1 MTEFDDIKNLSLPE
15 TRDAAKQLLD
25 SVAGDLTGEAAQ
37 RFQALTRHAEELR
50 AEQRRRGREAEEA
63 LRRCRAGELRVV
75 PGAPTGGDDGD
86 APPGNSLR
94 DTAFRTLDVCVRDG
108 LMSSRAAEAA
118 ETLCRT
124 GPPQST
130 SWAQRWLAATGS
142 RDYLGAFVKRV
153 SNPVA
158 GHTVWTDREAAAW
171 REAAAVAAEQRAGR
185 EAEEALRRYRAGELR
200 VVPGAPTGGDD
211 GDAPPGNSLRDTA
224 FRTLD
229 SCVRDGLMSSRA
241 AETAETLCRT
251 GPPQSTSWAQR
262 WLAATGNRD
271 YLGAFVK
278 RVSNPVAGHTTWTDR
293 EAAAWREAAA
303 VAAEQRA
310 MGLVDTAGGFL
321 IPAALDPAIL
331 LSGDGSTNPIRQ
343 VARVVQTTSE
353 VWRGVTSEGAEA
365 HWYSEAQEVSDDS
378 PTLAQPAVPSYRGS
392 CWIPFSLEIEGDAAG
407 FVAEVGRVL
416 ADSVEQLQ
424 AAAFVSGSG
433 NGEPTGFVSALTGTA
448 DYTVTGAGTE
458 AVVAADVYA
467 LQSALPP
474 RFQSNSA
481 FAANL
486 STINVLRQAETAN
499 GALKFPS
506 LHASPPML
514 AGKHIWEVSNMD
526 TVDAAVTATNY
537 PLVLGDWKQFI
548 ITDRVGSTVELVPH
562 VFGGNRRPTG
572 QRGFFCWF
580 RVGSDVLVDN
590 AFRVLKVQT
599 TA

>member
-1 MTEFDDIKNLSLPE
+1 MTTEQHFADDGDIKQLSLDE
-15 TRDAAKQLLD
+15 TRSAAKQLLD
-25 SVAGDLTGEAAQ
+25 SVEGDLTGDVAQ

-108 LMSSRAAEAA
+108 LMSSRAAEA
-118 ETLCRT
+118 
-124 GPPQST
+124 
-130 SWAQRWLAATGS
+130 
-142 RDYLGAFVKRV
+142 
-153 SNPVA
+153 
-158 GHTVWTDREAAAW
+158 
-171 REAAAVAAEQRAGR
+171 
-185 EAEEALRRYRAGELR
+185 
-200 VVPGAPTGGDD
+200 
-211 GDAPPGNSLRDTA
+211 
-224 FRTLD
+224 
-229 SCVRDGLMSSRA
+229 
-241 AETAETLCRT
+241 AETLCRT

-458 AVVAADVYA
+458 AVVAADVYV

-548 ITDRVGSTVELVPH
+548 ITDRIGSTVELVPH

>member
-50 AEQRRRGREAEEA
+50 AEQRRR
-63 LRRCRAGELRVV
+63 
-75 PGAPTGGDDGD
+75 
-86 APPGNSLR
+86 
-94 DTAFRTLDVCVRDG
+94 
-108 LMSSRAAEAA
+108 
-118 ETLCRT
+118 
-124 GPPQST
+124 
-130 SWAQRWLAATGS
+130 
-142 RDYLGAFVKRV
+142 
-153 SNPVA
+153 
-158 GHTVWTDREAAAW
+158 
-171 REAAAVAAEQRAGR
+171 GR

-262 WLAATGNRD
+262 WLAATGSRD

-278 RVSNPVAGHTTWTDR
+278 RVSNPVAGHTVWTDR

-310 MGLVDTAGGFL
+310 MGLVDTQGGFL

-353 VWRGVTSEGAEA
+353 IWRGVTSEGAEA
-365 HWYSEAQEVSDDS
+365 RWYSEAQEVSDDS
-378 PTLAQPAVPSYRGS
+378 PALAQPAVPNYRGS
-392 CWIPFSLEIEGDAAG
+392 CWIPFSIELEGDAAS
-407 FVAEVGRVL
+407 FVGEIGKIL

-424 AAAFVSGSG
+424 AAAFVNGSG
-433 NGEPTGFVSALTGTA
+433 NGEPTGFVSALTGTS
-448 DYTVTGAGTE
+448 DQVVVGAGSE
-458 AVVAADVYA
+458 AIVAADVYA

-474 RFQSNSA
+474 RFQASAA

-486 STINVLRQAETAN
+486 STINTLRQAETSN

-506 LHASPPML
+506 LHDSPPML
-514 AGKHIWEVSNMD
+514 AGKSVLEVSHMD
-526 TVDAAVTATNY
+526 TVDSAVTATNH
-537 PLVLGDWKQFI
+537 PLVLGDWKQFLI
-548 ITDRVGSTVELVPH
+548 VDRVGSMVELVPH
-562 VFGGNRRPTG
+562 LFGPNRRPTG
-572 QRGFFCWF
+572 QRGFFAWF
-580 RVGSDVLVDN
+580 RIGSDVLVRN
-590 AFRVLKVQT
+590 AFRVLKVET

>member
-1 MTEFDDIKNLSLPE
+1 
-15 TRDAAKQLLD
+15 
-25 SVAGDLTGEAAQ
+25 
-37 RFQALTRHAEELR
+37 
-50 AEQRRRGREAEEA
+50 
-63 LRRCRAGELRVV
+63 
-75 PGAPTGGDDGD
+75 
-86 APPGNSLR
+86 
-94 DTAFRTLDVCVRDG
+94 
-108 LMSSRAAEAA
+108 
-118 ETLCRT
+118 
-124 GPPQST
+124 
-130 SWAQRWLAATGS
+130 
-142 RDYLGAFVKRV
+142 
-153 SNPVA
+153 
-158 GHTVWTDREAAAW
+158 
-171 REAAAVAAEQRAGR
+171 
-185 EAEEALRRYRAGELR
+185 
-200 VVPGAPTGGDD
+200 
-211 GDAPPGNSLRDTA
+211 
-224 FRTLD
+224 
-229 SCVRDGLMSSRA
+229 
-241 AETAETLCRT
+241 
-251 GPPQSTSWAQR
+251 
-262 WLAATGNRD
+262 
-271 YLGAFVK
+271 
-278 RVSNPVAGHTTWTDR
+278 
-293 EAAAWREAAA
+293 
-303 VAAEQRA
+303 
-310 MGLVDTAGGFL
+310 
-321 IPAALDPAIL
+321 LDPAIL

-378 PTLAQPAVPSYRGS
+378 PALAQPAVPNYRGS
-392 CWIPFSLEIEGDAAG
+392 CWIPFSIELEGDAAS
-407 FVAEVGRVL
+407 FVGEIGKIL

-424 AAAFVSGSG
+424 AAAFVNGSG
-433 NGEPTGFVSALTGTA
+433 NGEPTGFVSALTGTS
-448 DYTVTGAGTE
+448 DQVVVGAGSE
-458 AVVAADVYA
+458 AIVAADVYA

-474 RFQSNSA
+474 RFQASAA

>member
-50 AEQRRRGREAEEA
+50 AEQRRR
-63 LRRCRAGELRVV
+63 
-75 PGAPTGGDDGD
+75 
-86 APPGNSLR
+86 
-94 DTAFRTLDVCVRDG
+94 
-108 LMSSRAAEAA
+108 
-118 ETLCRT
+118 
-124 GPPQST
+124 
-130 SWAQRWLAATGS
+130 
-142 RDYLGAFVKRV
+142 
-153 SNPVA
+153 
-158 GHTVWTDREAAAW
+158 
-171 REAAAVAAEQRAGR
+171 GR

-262 WLAATGNRD
+262 WLAATGSRD

-278 RVSNPVAGHTTWTDR
+278 RVSNPVAGHTVWTDR

-310 MGLVDTAGGFL
+310 MGLVDTQGGFL

-353 VWRGVTSEGAEA
+353 IWRGVTSEGAEA
-365 HWYSEAQEVSDDS
+365 RWYSEAQEVSDDS
-378 PTLAQPAVPSYRGS
+378 PALAQPAVPNYRGS
-392 CWIPFSLEIEGDAAG
+392 CWIPFSIELEGDAAS
-407 FVAEVGRVL
+407 FVGEIGKIL

-424 AAAFVSGSG
+424 AAAFVNGSG
-433 NGEPTGFVSALTGTA
+433 NGEPTGFVSALTGTS
-448 DYTVTGAGTE
+448 DQVVVGAGSE
-458 AVVAADVYA
+458 AIVAADVYA

-474 RFQSNSA
+474 RFQASAA

-486 STINVLRQAETAN
+486 STINTLRQAETSN

-506 LHASPPML
+506 LHDSPPML
-514 AGKHIWEVSNMD
+514 AGKSVLEVSHMD
-526 TVDAAVTATNY
+526 TVDSAVTATNH
-537 PLVLGDWKQFI
+537 PLVLGDWKQFLI
-548 ITDRVGSTVELVPH
+548 GDRVGSMVELVPH
-562 VFGGNRRPTG
+562 
-572 QRGFFCWF
+572 
-580 RVGSDVLVDN
+580 L
-590 AFRVLKVQT
+590 
-599 TA
+599 

>member
-1 MTEFDDIKNLSLPE
+1 MTNEQHFADDGDIKQLSLDE
-15 TRDAAKQLLD
+15 TRSAAKQLLD
-25 SVAGDLTGEAAQ
+25 SVEGDLTGDVAQ

-130 SWAQRWLAATGS
+130 SWAQRWLAATG
-142 RDYLGAFVKRV
+142 
-153 SNPVA
+153 
-158 GHTVWTDREAAAW
+158 
-171 REAAAVAAEQRAGR
+171 
-185 EAEEALRRYRAGELR
+185 
-200 VVPGAPTGGDD
+200 
-211 GDAPPGNSLRDTA
+211 
-224 FRTLD
+224 
-229 SCVRDGLMSSRA
+229 
-241 AETAETLCRT
+241 
-251 GPPQSTSWAQR
+251 
-262 WLAATGNRD
+262 NRD

-310 MGLVDTAGGFL
+310 MGLVDTQGGFL

-353 VWRGVTSEGAEA
+353 IWRGVTSEGAEA
-365 HWYSEAQEVSDDS
+365 RWYSEAQEVSDDS

-448 DYTVTGAGTE
+448 DYTVTGAG
-458 AVVAADVYA
+458 
-467 LQSALPP
+467 
-474 RFQSNSA
+474 
-481 FAANL
+481 
-486 STINVLRQAETAN
+486 
-499 GALKFPS
+499 
-506 LHASPPML
+506 
-514 AGKHIWEVSNMD
+514 
-526 TVDAAVTATNY
+526 
-537 PLVLGDWKQFI
+537 
-548 ITDRVGSTVELVPH
+548 
-562 VFGGNRRPTG
+562 
-572 QRGFFCWF
+572 
-580 RVGSDVLVDN
+580 
-590 AFRVLKVQT
+590 
-599 TA
+599 

>member
-1 MTEFDDIKNLSLPE
+1 MTEHFDDGDIKNLTLDE

-25 SVAGDLTGEAAQ
+25 TVEGDLVGDAAQ
-37 RFQALTRHAEELR
+37 RFQALCRHAEELR

-63 LRRCRAGELRVV
+63 LLRCRAGELRVV
-75 PGAPTGGDDGD
+75 PGAPTGGG
-86 APPGNSLR
+86 
-94 DTAFRTLDVCVRDG
+94 
-108 LMSSRAAEAA
+108 
-118 ETLCRT
+118 
-124 GPPQST
+124 
-130 SWAQRWLAATGS
+130 
-142 RDYLGAFVKRV
+142 
-153 SNPVA
+153 
-158 GHTVWTDREAAAW
+158 
-171 REAAAVAAEQRAGR
+171 
-185 EAEEALRRYRAGELR
+185 
-200 VVPGAPTGGDD
+200 D

-229 SCVRDGLMSSRA
+229 SCVRDGLMPARA
-241 AETAETLCRT
+241 AEVAETLCRT
-251 GPPQSTSWAQR
+251 GPSQSTSWAQR

-271 YLGAFVK
+271 YLGAFIK
-278 RVSNPVAGHTTWTDR
+278 RVSNPVAGHTIWTDE
-293 EAAAWREAAA
+293 EAEAWRVAAA

-310 MGLVDTAGGFL
+310 MGLVDTQGGFL

-353 VWRGVTSEGAEA
+353 IWRGVASEGAEA

-378 PTLAQPAVPSYRGS
+378 PALAQPAVPSYRGS
-392 CWIPFSLEIEGDAAG
+392 AWIPFSVEIEGDAAG
-407 FVAEVGRVL
+407 FVAEVSRVL

-424 AAAFVSGSG
+424 AAAFVNGSG
-433 NGEPTGFVSALTGTA
+433 NGEPTGFVSALTGTS
-448 DYTVTGAGTE
+448 DQVVVGAGSE
-458 AVVAADVYA
+458 AIVAADVYA

-474 RFQSNSA
+474 RFQTNSA

-486 STINVLRQAETAN
+486 TTINVLRQAETSN

-514 AGKHIWEVSNMD
+514 AGKRIWEVSNMD
-526 TVDAAVTATNY
+526 IVDAAVTATNY
-537 PLVLGDWKQFI
+537 PLVLGDWSQFI

-572 QRGFFCWF
+572 QRGFFAWF
-580 RVGSDVLVDN
+580 RTGSDVLVRN
-590 AFRVLKVQT
+590 AFRVLRVET